1 MTRPALNPV
10 AAPSSSRA
18 TLAYEL
24 GHEPVLDGVRGI
36 ACMMVMGVH
45 LSVLGAKRVPGV
57 LPNGFLGVDV
67 FFVLSGFLITSL
79 LLQEWSRTETISF
92 KQFYLRR
99 ALRLLPALY
108 LFVAILGILGAV
120 LGWNAMFGR
129 KPWLAVGSTL
139 FYFSN
144 WIYDL
149 GGLSITWSL
158 SVEEQFYLLW
168 PPTLFLLLRR
178 GVRLPV
184 IIGGLVLVVTLVGGW
199 RLTLWGSQVASEGVM
214 AAFMR
219 TYQRTDTRLDAPLI
233 GCIAALWAAW
243 QGLPKRSAAW
253 HGVALASAVLIAVAC
268 GGEDIRL
275 TLGRPVPDLRLEV
288 LFRGGFTAVAV
299 ATASLILYMLSNA
312 GGLASRIVS
321 IAPLAWVGRRSYSLY
336 LWHSLAFHTPEVF
349 IGKAADTATASWPG
363 WLLLSAAKLCLAV
376 AFSSL
381 SYYAIERPFLRMKN
395 RLGKDATGAAK
406 PPDALAKAA

>member
-1 MTRPALNPV
+1 MTRPALAPV
-10 AAPSSSRA
+10 AAPSTSRA

-36 ACMMVMGVH
+36 ACLMVMAVH
-45 LSVLGAKRVPGV
+45 LSALGAKQYPGL

-79 LLQEWSRTETISF
+79 LIQEWSRTETISF

-108 LFVAILGILGAV
+108 FFVAILCILGAV
-120 LGWNAMFGR
+120 LGWKAMLGP
-129 KPWLAVGSTL
+129 KPWLSLGSTL

-144 WIYDL
+144 WVYDI

-184 IIGGLVLVVTLVGGW
+184 IIGGLVLVVALVGGW
-199 RLTLWGSQVASEGVM
+199 RLTLWSSGVASEGVL

-219 TYQRTDTRLDAPLI
+219 SYQGTDTRLDAPLI

-243 QGLPKRSAAW
+243 RGLPKRSAAW
-253 HGVALASAVLIAVAC
+253 HGMALASAVLIAVAC

-275 TLGRPVPDLRLEV
+275 TFGRPVPDLRLDV
-288 LFRGGFTAVAV
+288 LFRGGFTVVAL
-299 ATASLILYMLSNA
+299 ATACLILYMLSNA
-312 GGLASRIVS
+312 RGLASRIVGT
-321 IAPLAWVGRRSYSLY
+321 APLAWVGRRSYSLY
-336 LWHSLAFHTPEVF
+336 LWHSLAFHTPAVF
-349 IGKAADTATASWPG
+349 LGKAAETATASWSS
-363 WLLLSAAKLCLAV
+363 WLLLSAAKLCLAF

-381 SYYAIERPFLRMKN
+381 SYYAVERPFLRMKS
-395 RLGKDATGAAK
+395 RLVKGAPEAAK
-406 PPDALAKAA
+406 PQDAPAKAA